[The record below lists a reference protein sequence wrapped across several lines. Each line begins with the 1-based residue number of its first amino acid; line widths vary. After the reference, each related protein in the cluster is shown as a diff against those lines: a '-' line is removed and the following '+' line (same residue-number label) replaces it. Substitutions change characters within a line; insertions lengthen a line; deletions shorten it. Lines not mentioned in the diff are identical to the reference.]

1 MGFCNLPGASSVCG
15 LVGGATKSVAGSAFQ
30 AVVDAFAKGLADVMK
45 ALMTFWI
52 NTPEP
57 DLSSSSSVITTL
69 DNLTRPLVA
78 FGAVVGLIVG
88 GVRLAWTARA
98 EQSGQAIMRGLLLMV
113 VVTAASATIVEVL
126 LTGFDLLGTSIL
138 NHGFDGQSVG
148 DRLTALG
155 TLPGAGGGLIFL
167 LAFFGMIASL
177 VQVGIMLVRGAI
189 LAVLVGI
196 LPVAAAASI
205 TEAGYNWFKRLCG
218 WILSFTLYKLVAAI
232 IYAAAFTMIGSGTDL
247 AGVVSGFSLLIVA
260 ILALPALL
268 RLIPPSAE
276 AMGGGGG
283 GGALAGAAAAVATGA
298 VALSGKGKGG
308 GGSSSSGPA
317 PTASP
322 GLKGDGGP
330 SGSSST
336 AGGGGPAAISA
347 ASGGKSAGGGSGA
360 AGGAAGGSGAAG
372 GAGAAAAGAGAGS
385 GAGAS
390 GAAAAGGPAGAA
402 LAVGQQIH
410 EAAKSAANNAAGDS
424 GGSS

>member
-1 MGFCNLPGASSVCG
+1 MGFCSLPGADLACKG
-15 LVGGATKSVAGSAFQ
+15 VGKVTGAVAGSAFQ

-78 FGAVVGLIVG
+78 FGAVAGLIVG

-98 EQSGQAIMRGLLLMV
+98 GQEGRALLRGLLLMV
-113 VVTAASATIVEVL
+113 VVTAAGATIVEVL
-126 LTGFDLLGTSIL
+126 LTGFDLLAVSIL
-138 NHGFDGQSVG
+138 NRGFNGRPVREQ
-148 DRLTALG
+148 LIALG

-177 VQVGIMLVRGAI
+177 VQVGVMLVRGAI
-189 LAVLVGI
+189 LAVLVGV
-196 LPVAAAASI
+196 LPVAAASSI
-205 TEAGYNWFKRLCG
+205 TEAGFGWFKRLCG
-218 WILSFTLYKLVAAI
+218 WIVSFTLYKLVAAI
-232 IYAAAFTMIGSGTDL
+232 VYAAAFTMIGTGKDL

-283 GGALAGAAAAVATGA
+283 GALAGAAAAAATGA

-308 GGSSSSGPA
+308 GGSSSGPA
-317 PTASP
+317 STASP
-322 GLKGDGGP
+322 GLTGGGGP

-336 AGGGGPAAISA
+336 
-347 ASGGKSAGGGSGA
+347 SGGKGSLPAAGGKSGGQA
-360 AGGAAGGSGAAG
+360 GGPGGAPGGAAGGSGAAG
-372 GAGAAAAGAGAGS
+372 GAGAGAGA
-385 GAGAS
+385 AS
-390 GAAAAGGPAGAA
+390 GAAAAGGPVGAGI
-402 LAVGQQIH
+402 AVAQKVHAG
-410 EAAKSAANNAAGDS
+410 AKSAANNAAGDS
-424 GGSS
+424 GGQS

>member
-1 MGFCNLPGASSVCG
+1 MGFCNTPLVGQVCK
-15 LVGGATKSVAGSAFQ
+15 VAGGATQAVAGSAFQ

-78 FGAVVGLIVG
+78 FGAVIGLVVG
-88 GVRLAWTARA
+88 GVRLAWTVRGTQDAGR
-98 EQSGQAIMRGLLLMV
+98 AIMRGLLLTV
-113 VVTAASATIVEVL
+113 VVTAAGATIVEVL

-138 NHGFDGQSVG
+138 NNGFDGKSVG
-148 DRLTALG
+148 YRLAALG
-155 TLPGAGGGLIFL
+155 TLPGSGGGLIFL

-205 TEAGYNWFKRLCG
+205 TEAGFGWFKRLCG
-218 WILSFTLYKLVAAI
+218 WIVSFTLYKLVAAI
-232 IYAAAFTMIGSGTDL
+232 IYAAAFTMIAAGKDL

-283 GGALAGAAAAVATGA
+283 GALAGAAAAAATGA
-298 VALSGKGKGG
+298 VALSGKGG
-308 GGSSSSGPA
+308 GGSSSPSGPTA
-317 PTASP
+317 TASP
-322 GLKGDGGP
+322 GLKGEGGGP
-330 SGSSST
+330 SGSSGT
-336 AGGGGPAAISA
+336 GTGTGRGGGTAALP
-347 ASGGKSAGGGSGA
+347 AGGGSGGRPSG
-360 AGGAAGGSGAAG
+360 AGGGGGAAG
-372 GAGAAAAGAGAGS
+372 GAGTAGAGAG
-385 GAGAS
+385 AAS
-390 GAAAAGGPAGAA
+390 RAAAAAGPVGAGVAVAQRVHAGAT
-402 LAVGQQIH
+402 
-410 EAAKSAANNAAGDS
+410 SAANGAAGDS